1 MDKRITFTGAG
12 CNAAGL
18 FTAIA
23 NGVNSP
29 SKETLPAAATWPFV
43 TLSFGKQSA
52 EFRMAHIKKNAVRAD
67 TTVVL
72 SKLGY
77 LYFQTPDH
85 SNDFG
90 FLTLRMGTLIKVLR
104 EHGYRLDNSC
114 ERNLTFAKVFIAL
127 MLIMILSVVVL
138 VTVMAIL
145 KPNGI

>member
-12 CNAAGL
+12 CNAASL

-23 NGVNSP
+23 NGINSP

-43 TLSFGKQSA
+43 TLSPGKQSA
-52 EFRMAHIKKNAVRAD
+52 EFRMAHIKKSAKRAD
-67 TTVVL
+67 TKVVL

-90 FLTLRMGTLIKVLR
+90 FLTLKLGILISVLR
-104 EHGYRLDNSC
+104 EHG
-114 ERNLTFAKVFIAL
+114 
-127 MLIMILSVVVL
+127 
-138 VTVMAIL
+138 
-145 KPNGI
+145 